1 MLHKTRGIVLKTTN
15 YSESSV
21 VSQIYTEHFGLQ
33 SYLVNGARKPKAKIR
48 SGFLQALHP
57 LDMVVTFKD
66 NNSLHRINEARQVP
80 PLKSIPYDIV
90 KSSLAIFLNEVLYKI
105 LREQSGDP
113 FLFEYLYQAILWL
126 DNSETNLANFHLV
139 FLINLSR
146 FLGFY
151 PVEASKNYPYFN
163 LESATFSNQL
173 PEHPYVLQEPHT
185 TLFRKLMATEFN
197 SSEDI
202 KMSTKDRQILLE
214 KIIDYYRLHLTN
226 FREIKSLYILEEIF
240 H

>member
-1 MLHKTRGIVLKTTN
+1 MLHKTRGIVLKSTN

-21 VSQIYTEHFGLQ
+21 VAQIYTEHFGLQ

-57 LDMVVTFKD
+57 LDMVVTFKES
-66 NNSLHRINEARQVP
+66 NSLHRISEAHQVP
-80 PLKSIPYDIV
+80 PLKTIPYDIV
-90 KSSLAIFLNEVLYKI
+90 KSSLAMFLNEVLYKI
-105 LREQSGDP
+105 LREQAGDP
-113 FLFEYLYQAILWL
+113 YLFEYLYRAILWL
-126 DNSETNLANFHLV
+126 DESETNLANFHLV

-151 PVEASKNYPYFN
+151 PVESVKDYPYFN
-163 LESATFSNQL
+163 LEAATFSNQL

-185 TLFRKLMATEFN
+185 SLFRKLMATEFN
-197 SSEDI
+197 YSENI
-202 KMSTKDRQILLE
+202 KMSTRDRQILLE
-214 KIIDYYRLHLTN
+214 KIIDFYRLHLTN
-226 FREIKSLYILEEIF
+226 FKEIKSLYILEEIF

>member
-1 MLHKTRGIVLKTTN
+1 MLHKTRGIVLKSTN

-21 VSQIYTEHFGLQ
+21 VAQIYTEHFGLQ

-57 LDMVVTFKD
+57 LDMVVTFKE
-66 NNSLHRINEARQVP
+66 NNSLHRITEAHQVP
-80 PLKSIPYDIV
+80 PLKTIPYDIV
-90 KSSLAIFLNEVLYKI
+90 KSSLAMFLNEVLYKI
-105 LREQSGDP
+105 LREQAGDP
-113 FLFEYLYQAILWL
+113 YLFEYLFRAILWL
-126 DNSETNLANFHLV
+126 DESETNLANFHLV

-151 PVEASKNYPYFN
+151 PVESTKDYPYFN
-163 LESATFSNQL
+163 LEAATFSNQL

-185 TLFRKLMATEFN
+185 SLFRKLMATEFN
-197 SSEDI
+197 YSEKI

-214 KIIDYYRLHLTN
+214 KIIDFYRLHLTN
-226 FREIKSLYILEEIF
+226 FKEIESLYILEEIF
-240 H
+240 Q

>member
-1 MLHKTRGIVLKTTN
+1 MLHKSRGIVLKSTN

-21 VSQIYTEHFGLQ
+21 VAQIYTEHFGLQ

-57 LDMVVTFKD
+57 LDMVGTFKE
-66 NNSLHRINEARQVP
+66 NNSLHRITEAHQVP
-80 PLKSIPYDIV
+80 PLKTIPYDIV
-90 KSSLAIFLNEVLYKI
+90 KSSLAMFLNEVLYKI
-105 LREQSGDP
+105 LREQAGDP
-113 FLFEYLYQAILWL
+113 YLFEYLFRAILWL
-126 DNSETNLANFHLV
+126 DESETNLANFHLV

-151 PVEASKNYPYFN
+151 PVESTKDYPYFN
-163 LESATFSNQL
+163 LEAATFSNQL

-185 TLFRKLMATEFN
+185 SLFRKLMATEFN
-197 SSEDI
+197 YSEKI

-214 KIIDYYRLHLTN
+214 KIIDFYRLHLTN
-226 FREIKSLYILEEIF
+226 FKEIKSLYILEEIF